1 VDRAAR
7 VSSVRPDEALDLRA
21 ESVQIRLVTERTELV
36 LAQPE
41 QHGFAGTLR
50 RARRMAIITAWTS
63 WVVAGARLRGLPPE
77 GTHAAGLRRWAV
89 GARRILGVEFDV
101 VHGEARAP
109 ERARLVVANHRTP
122 LDIIP
127 LILLFGGHFLAN
139 HKTRKAPVIGGAA
152 ELVGTIFVDRDDRRS
167 GANAIRQMKRYLE
180 EKRTVIVF
188 PEGTTHGGDEVRPFQ
203 RGAFLA
209 AKGLDA
215 EVVPVGIAYPSG
227 HEFVQ
232 QSLGAHAR
240 GFLERPENRAW
251 VSIGDPIPAEQVVK
265 DEEHVRTKVQELVD
279 RSRAGAGSPRGR

>member
-1 VDRAAR
+1 MEA
-7 VSSVRPDEALDLRA
+7 PALDRRA
-21 ESVQIRLVTERTELV
+21 ETLQIRAVSERTELV
-36 LAQPE
+36 HTPPAG
-41 QHGFAGTLR
+41 HGLAGTLR
-50 RARRMAIITAWTS
+50 RASRMAMITAWTS
-63 WVVAGARLRGLPPE
+63 WVVAGARWRGLPPE

-89 GARRILGVEFDV
+89 GARRILGVDFEV
-101 VHGEARAP
+101 VHGRAQPP
-109 ERARLVVANHRTP
+109 ERARLVVSNHRTP

-127 LILLFGGHFLAN
+127 LILMFGGHFLAN

-215 EVVPVGIAYPSG
+215 EIVPVGLAYPTG

-232 QSLGAHAR
+232 QSLGEHAR
-240 GFLERPENRAW
+240 GFLERPDNRTW
-251 VSIGDPIPAEQVVK
+251 VSIGEPIDADAVVK
-265 DEEHVRTKVQELVD
+265 DEEHVRAKVQELVG
-279 RSRAGAGSPRGR
+279 RSRAGATGARGEGVR

>member
-1 VDRAAR
+1 M
-7 VSSVRPDEALDLRA
+7 
-21 ESVQIRLVTERTELV
+21 TERSELV
-36 LAQPE
+36 LARPE
-41 QHGFAGTLR
+41 EHGFSGTLR
-50 RARRMAIITAWTS
+50 RVARMALISSWTS
-63 WVVAGARLRGLPPE
+63 WVVMGARIRGLPPE
-77 GTHAAGLRRWAV
+77 GTHAAGLRHWAH
-89 GARRILGVEFDV
+89 GARRILGVDFEV

-127 LILLFGGHFLAN
+127 LVLLFGGHFLAN

-188 PEGTTHGGDEVRPFQ
+188 PEGTTHAGDEVRPFQ

-215 EVVPVGIAYPSG
+215 EIVPVGIAYPPG
-227 HEFVQ
+227 AEFVE
-232 QSLGAHAR
+232 QSLGQHAR
-240 GFLERPENRAW
+240 GFLSRPANRAW
-251 VSIGDPIPAEQVVK
+251 VSIGDPLPADSVIK
-265 DEEHVRTKVQELVD
+265 DEEQVRAKVQELVH
-279 RSRAGAGSPRGR
+279 RSREGSREGSRGGSREGDEGGAGR

>member
-1 VDRAAR
+1 MTALARARDRSPAGRAR
-7 VSSVRPDEALDLRA
+7 PLDLGP
-21 ESVQIRLVTERTELV
+21 ETGQIPAVTERTELV
-36 LAQPE
+36 LAEPE
-41 QHGFAGTLR
+41 RHGLAGTIR
-50 RARRMAIITAWTS
+50 RTTRMAVITAWTS

-77 GTHAAGLRRWAV
+77 GTHAAGLRHWAV
-89 GARRILGVEFDV
+89 GARRILGVDFDV

-152 ELVGTIFVDRDDRRS
+152 ELVGTIFVDREDRRS

-215 EVVPVGIAYPSG
+215 EIVPVGIAYPPG

-240 GFLERPENRAW
+240 GFLERPQNRAW
-251 VSIGDPIPAEQVVK
+251 VSIGEPIAAEHVVK
-265 DEEHVRTKVQELVD
+265 DEEHVRSKVQELVE
-279 RSRAGAGSPRGR
+279 RSRAAADG